1 MGKGRKEGR
10 IQRPVDIYLGGNLS
24 LAEFTA
30 RTSLIGVILG
40 RTTPP
45 SISPSI
51 HPPPFSTSG
60 PDPLISPH
68 PFTPLS
74 SVSSCTK
81 PSVIPSATE
90 TVTGLRIRSAPCP
103 RNSNH
108 YDAHVN
114 SNRRANT
121 EAARTTREISTPN
134 PSSFYP
140 LPPLPP
146 PPPLDYTE
154 YSFNPLVQFSIGEQI
169 NRREG
174 RIGEGRGWLL
184 WIARL

>member
-1 MGKGRKEGR
+1 MGEGRKEEFNGR
-10 IQRPVDIYLGGNLS
+10 GHISRREFISRGIHSTNVFDRSDSRPDHTPFHLS
-24 LAEFTA
+24 FN
-30 RTSLIGVILG
+30 
-40 RTTPP
+40 P
-45 SISPSI
+45 
-51 HPPPFSTSG
+51 PPPFSTSG

-81 PSVIPSATE
+81 PSVILSATE

>member
-1 MGKGRKEGR
+1 MMQRCRPRVHKDHVCGEIRDPRLREGGGKKNSTA
-10 IQRPVDIYLGGNLS
+10 VDIYLGGNLS

-51 HPPPFSTSG
+51 HPPRPFSTSG

-121 EAARTTREISTPN
+121 EAAKNNTRDFDP
-134 PSSFYP
+134 
-140 LPPLPP
+140 
-146 PPPLDYTE
+146 
-154 YSFNPLVQFSIGEQI
+154 
-169 NRREG
+169 
-174 RIGEGRGWLL
+174 
-184 WIARL
+184 